1 MGYIQSSTGVRA
13 AGYATF
19 ALVAAYRI
27 TPRLQVELNV
37 DKLFDRN
44 DYTRVGGMNTF
55 SIPGAECS
63 STANLRGDFK

>member
-1 MGYIQSSTGVRA
+1 MGYILSPAGVRA

-19 ALVAAYRI
+19 ALVAAYPI
-27 TPRLQVELNV
+27 MPKLQVQLNV

-55 SIPGAECS
+55 SIPGTECS
-63 STANLRGDFK
+63 ITANLGDDFK